1 MESSDGSRFA
11 ARTRLADENASQKR
25 TKCSEGVVNLVDR
38 ISSLPD
44 SVLCW
49 ILSFL
54 PTTEAV
60 ATSILSA
67 RWKILWTGVTSLHFE
82 DTERLF
88 NEPYKESKNDERFVK
103 FVNKVLLLNNV
114 QSLGKFYLCWS
125 RDYDAFYINTWIAT
139 AIARNVRILDIIAES
154 DTVELPNSIFTCKTL
169 EFLQLSGDLL
179 IKSPRFVCLPRL
191 VTFNLI
197 RVDDRS
203 HESIGQILSGC
214 AVLEFMYIEQNIN
227 LAGPGPQNPQRMAIK
242 ISSPTLKTLRLDFYA
257 DCCLDEDWFRKL
269 EINAPA
275 LEYLYLKD
283 RTTESF
289 SIEGLKAL
297 CEAEIDVYMCDPP
310 ESDYCNSVVKLF
322 LALQHV
328 KLLTLSRDTMRFDRL
343 TTLVVEAHW
352 CKRSCLPA
360 LLESSVNLQVLE
372 VLTAGW
378 MNPDGVPRC
387 LLTSLKEIV
396 VQELEDRKGELA
408 MISYFLKH
416 GRALEVV
423 DLYSEVHLDIQK
435 KFQLLQKIS
444 VFPRKSDTCE
454 VVFH

>member
-25 TKCSEGVVNLVDR
+25 TKCSDGVVNLVDR

-82 DTERLF
+82 DSERLF

-103 FVNKVLLLNNV
+103 FVNKALLLNNV

-139 AIARNVRILDIIAES
+139 AIARNVRILDIIADS

-214 AVLEFMYIEQNIN
+214 AVLEFMYIEQNVN
-227 LAGPGPQNPQRMAIK
+227 LAAEVIK

-257 DCCLDEDWFRKL
+257 DCCLDDDWFRKL

-360 LLESSVNLQVLE
+360 LLESSVNLEVLE

-378 MNPDGVPRC
+378 RNPDRVPRC
-387 LLTSLKEIV
+387 LLTSLKEIA
-396 VQELEDRKGELA
+396 VQGLEGGKGELA

-416 GRALEVV
+416 GRVLEVV
-423 DLYSEVHLDIQK
+423 DLYSKVDLDIEK

-454 VVFH
+454 VEFH